1 LLSQSIINL
10 KKTISSGND
19 ASNFKLM
26 LGQLVQ
32 KNLILMLIQKTC
44 RPLGTPINSSVQ
56 KVAFTVYIARPTNL

>member
-1 LLSQSIINL
+1 
-10 KKTISSGND
+10 
-19 ASNFKLM
+19 M